1 MSENNFE
8 VLHSQTGS
16 KGMFYINSGEEPVAT
31 LTYVQVGDTK
41 IIVDKTDVDD
51 SLDGTGAGEKLVSA
65 AVKWAR
71 AKEMSILPL
80 CPFTK
85 ATIKDNPAYHSV
97 LQDRTR

>member
-1 MSENNFE
+1 MSENNSD

-16 KGMFYINSGEEPVAT
+16 KGMFYINSGEEPVAK
-31 LTYVQVGDTK
+31 LTYVKVGDTK

-51 SLDGTGAGEKLVSA
+51 SLDGTGAGEQLVSA

-71 AKEMSILPL
+71 ENELSILPL

-85 ATIKDNPAYHSV
+85 ATINDNPAYHSV